1 MHLSIMKRSIN
12 HHQPL
17 CRLPKVSSRIGW
29 QHFVR
34 TIGVCGLLLF
44 TLIQPQ
50 AVQAQKLKIHL
61 AEEAASV
68 FDYPRMAAIY
78 EDITTSGKVT
88 PADYRRLA
96 FAYKRMGQLLKAEA
110 AYKQMANMAPLSPPD
125 MLDYADIMRTN
136 GHYSEAMMVYEAYAV
151 TNPDDVRVKGYLAQ
165 SDFFIRLKRDSTR
178 NEVRTVPINSPQ
190 ADLGMTVMDD
200 LLIFSSAR
208 GEGVGGKT
216 AYKWDDQ
223 PFLNL
228 YTALLKGRTAA
239 EPMVM
244 RKDLNSRYHDGTA
257 SYDSIAHRLYFTRD
271 NVFYGTLN
279 KASNG
284 ELKLG
289 IFTSDIAAGEFNQ
302 REWDGLVPFEH
313 NDPECNTGHP
323 AISPDGK
330 RLYFA
335 SDRPGG
341 QGGTDIWYCDNLG
354 NRWGV
359 PQNMGT
365 KVNTPGNELFPY
377 LSQDSVLYF
386 TSNAHPGLG
395 GYDIFQCRL
404 TPKGPSSIINLGY
417 PINTRFDERN
427 LIILKDD
434 SSGFFV
440 SNRPGGQGSDDIY
453 GCTVHPPMEHI
464 IGRVVDSKTR
474 EGLDGALLDIKDGTG
489 RYLDDARISMGGDG
503 HFEIEAP
510 YRSAYDVTATKNGY
524 LQNSVS
530 LNPDTDALDDVTIAL
545 QKYEYGAEGV
555 VLHGETRAPL
565 AGSKVLLLDGND
577 KVVQEMVTGPDGKY
591 TFSLAPNTDYRL
603 KVEKEGFFKQSARIS
618 TKGKMASVIRTDF
631 NLFPLE
637 VDQVVRLDNIYY
649 DLAKWNIRPDAAL
662 ELDKLVQ
669 TLVDNPTVKIE
680 LSAHTDCRGKD
691 AYNMDLSAKRA
702 KSAVDYLI
710 KQGIAK
716 DRLISK
722 GYGETKPVE
731 SCECTKCSDEQH
743 QRNRRTEF
751 KVLSK

>member
-1 MHLSIMKRSIN
+1 MKRSNI
-12 HHQPL
+12 HHQIP
-17 CRLPKVSSRIGW
+17 CCPPDFSGDAR
-29 QHFVR
+29 VR
-34 TIGVCGLLLF
+34 QLLRSVGVCGLLMFAL
-44 TLIQPQ
+44 LQPL
-50 AVQAQKLKIHL
+50 ATQAQKLKVRM
-61 AEEAASV
+61 AEEAAAD

-78 EDITTSGKVT
+78 EDLTTSSKGT
-88 PADYRRLA
+88 PDDYRRLA

-110 AYKQMANMAPLSPPD
+110 AYKQMANMGPLTPPD
-125 MLDYADIMRTN
+125 MLDYADVLRTN
-136 GHYSEAMMVYEAYAV
+136 GHYPEALKVYETYAG
-151 TNPDDVRVKGYLAQ
+151 TNPDDPRAKGYLAQ
-165 SDFFIRLKRDSTR
+165 SDLFARLKRDSTR

-208 GEGVGGKT
+208 GEGVGGKHE
-216 AYKWDDQ
+216 YKWDDQ

-244 RKDLNSRYHDGTA
+244 RKDLNCRYHDGTA

-289 IFTSDIAAGEFNQ
+289 IFSSDIMAGEFNQ

-313 NDPECNTGHP
+313 NDPEYNTGHP

-341 QGGTDIWYCDNLG
+341 QGGTDIWFCDNLG

-359 PQNMGT
+359 PQNMGP
-365 KVNTPGNELFPY
+365 KVNTTGNELFPY
-377 LSQDSVLYF
+377 ISKDSVLYF

-404 TPKGPSSIINLGY
+404 TPKGPSSVINVGY

-427 LIILKDD
+427 LILLQDD

-464 IGRVVDSKTR
+464 FGRVVDSKTR
-474 EGLDGALLDIKDGTG
+474 EGIDGALLDIKDGNG
-489 RYLDDARISMGGDG
+489 RYLDDARITMLSDG
-503 HFEIEAP
+503 RFEIEAP
-510 YRSAYDVTATKNGY
+510 YRNAYNVTATKNGY

-530 LNPDTDALDDVTIAL
+530 LNPDTDALDDVTISL
-545 QKYEYGAEGV
+545 DKYDYGAEGTV
-555 VLHGETRAPL
+555 MHGETRAPL
-565 AGSKVLLLDGND
+565 AGAKVMLLDAND
-577 KVVQEMVTGPDGKY
+577 KVVQEMVTGTDGKY

-603 KVEKEGFFKQSARIS
+603 KVEKDGFFKQSARIS
-618 TKGKMASVIRTDF
+618 TKGKTATVIRTDF
-631 NLFPLE
+631 KLFPLE

-669 TLVDNPTVKIE
+669 TLIDNPTVKIE

-691 AYNMDLSAKRA
+691 AYNMNLSSKRA

-731 SCECTKCSDEQH
+731 ACECTKCNEVQH
-743 QRNRRTEF
+743 QSNRRTEF

>member
-1 MHLSIMKRSIN
+1 MKRSIF
-12 HHQPL
+12 HQQSLTPL
-17 CRLPKVSSRIGW
+17 PTIGDRAW
-29 QHFVR
+29 VQHVLR
-34 TIGVCGLLLF
+34 SVGVCGLLILAV
-44 TLIQPQ
+44 LQPH
-50 AVQAQKLKIHL
+50 AAQAQKLKERL
-61 AEEAASV
+61 AEEAAAD

-78 EDITTSGKVT
+78 EDITTSKKGT
-88 PADYRRLA
+88 ADDYRRLA

-110 AYKQMANMAPLSPPD
+110 AYKQMANMGPLSPPD
-125 MLDYADIMRTN
+125 MLDYADVLRAN
-136 GHYSEAMMVYEAYAV
+136 GHYAEALLVYEAYAGSH
-151 TNPDDVRVKGYLAQ
+151 PDDVRVKGYLAQ
-165 SDFFIRLKRDSTR
+165 GDFFMRLKRDSTR

-208 GEGVGGKT
+208 GEGVGGKNE
-216 AYKWDDQ
+216 YKWDDQ

-257 SYDSIAHRLYFTRD
+257 SYDSLAHRLYFTRD
-271 NVFYGTLN
+271 NVFYGTLH

-289 IFTSDIAAGEFNQ
+289 IFHSDITAGEFNQ

-313 NDPECNTGHP
+313 NDPEYNVGHP

-330 RLYFA
+330 RLFFA

-341 QGGTDIWYCDNLG
+341 QGGTDIWYSDNLG

-359 PQNMGT
+359 PQNMGAR
-365 KVNTPGNELFPY
+365 VNTPGNEMFPY

-404 TPKGPSSIINLGY
+404 TPKGPSSVINMGY
-417 PINTRFDERN
+417 PVNSRFDERN
-427 LIILKDD
+427 LIILQDD

-464 IGRVVDSKTR
+464 AGRVVDSQTR

-489 RYLDDARISMGGDG
+489 RYLDDARINMMGDG
-503 HFEIEAP
+503 RFEIDAP
-510 YRSAYDVTATKNGY
+510 YRNAYDVTATKSGY
-524 LQNSVS
+524 LQNSVT
-530 LNPDTDALDDVTIAL
+530 LNPDTDALDDVTISL

-555 VLHGETRAPL
+555 VMHGETRAPL
-565 AGSKVLLLDGND
+565 AGAKVMLLDASD
-577 KVVQEMVTGPDGKY
+577 KVVNELVTGDDGKY
-591 TFSLAPNTDYRL
+591 AFSLQQNTDHRL

-618 TKGKMASVIRTDF
+618 TKGKTATVIRTDF
-631 NLFPLE
+631 KLFPLE

-669 TLVDNPTVKIE
+669 TLIDNPTVKIE

-691 AYNMDLSAKRA
+691 SYNMDLSAKRA

-716 DRLISK
+716 ERLVSK
-722 GYGETKPVE
+722 GYGETKPME
-731 SCECTKCSDEQH
+731 TCECKKCNDEEH

>member
-1 MHLSIMKRSIN
+1 MHPSIMKRSN
-12 HHQPL
+12 LHHQAPYL
-17 CRLPKVSSRIGW
+17 WPNAKEQAGPW
-29 QHFVR
+29 HFVR
-34 TIGVCGLLLF
+34 RMGMCGLLLF
-44 TLIQPQ
+44 AAIQPMTT
-50 AVQAQKLKIHL
+50 QAQKLKARL
-61 AEEAASV
+61 AEEAAAM

-78 EDITTSGKVT
+78 EDITTSSKGT
-88 PADYRRLA
+88 PDDYRRLA
-96 FAYKRMGQLLKAEA
+96 FAYKRMGQYLKAEA
-110 AYKQMANMAPLSPPD
+110 AYKQMANMGPLNPPD
-125 MLDYADIMRTN
+125 MLDYADVLRTN
-136 GHYSEAMMVYEAYAV
+136 GHYAEALMVYEAYAS
-151 TNPDDVRVKGYLAQ
+151 THPDDQRVQGYLEQ
-165 SDFFIRLKRDSTR
+165 GDFFMRLKRDSTR
-178 NEVRTVPINSPQ
+178 NEVRAVPINSPQ

-208 GEGVGGKT
+208 GEGVGGKNQ
-216 AYKWDDQ
+216 YKWDDQ

-244 RKDLNSRYHDGTA
+244 RKELNSRYHDGTA

-289 IFTSDIAAGEFNQ
+289 IFTSDITAGEFNQ

-313 NDPECNTGHP
+313 NDPEFNTGHP
-323 AISPDGK
+323 AISPEGK

-341 QGGTDIWYCDNLG
+341 VGGTDIWFCDNLG

-359 PQNMGT
+359 PQNMGP
-365 KVNTPGNELFPY
+365 KVNTTGNEMFPY
-377 LSQDSVLYF
+377 LSQDSILYF
-386 TSNAHPGLG
+386 TSNAQPGLG

-404 TPKGPSSIINLGY
+404 TPKGPSSVINVGY

-427 LIILKDD
+427 LILLQDD
-434 SSGFFV
+434 TSGFFV
-440 SNRPGGQGSDDIY
+440 SNRPGGLGSDDIY
-453 GCTVHPPMEHI
+453 GCTVHPPMERI
-464 IGRVVDSKTR
+464 VGRVVDSQTR
-474 EGLDGALLDIKDGTG
+474 EGLDGALLDIKDGNG
-489 RYLDDARISMGGDG
+489 RYLDDARITMLGDG
-503 HFEIEAP
+503 RFQIEAP
-510 YRSAYDVTATKNGY
+510 YRNAYNVTATKNGY
-524 LQNSVS
+524 LQNSVA
-530 LNPDTDALDDVTIAL
+530 LDPDTDALDDVTISL
-545 QKYEYGAEGV
+545 QKYDYGAEGSV
-555 VLHGETRAPL
+555 MHGETRAPL
-565 AGSKVLLLDGND
+565 AGAKVLLLDAND
-577 KVVQEMVTGPDGKY
+577 KLLQEAVTGPDGQY
-591 TFSLAPNTDYRL
+591 AFSLAPNTDYRL

-618 TKGKMASVIRTDF
+618 TKGRTATVIRTDF
-631 NLFPLE
+631 KLFPLE

-649 DLAKWNIRPDAAL
+649 DLAKWSIRPDAAL

-669 TLVDNPTVKIE
+669 TLVDNPSVKIE

-691 AYNMDLSAKRA
+691 AYNMDLSSKRA
-702 KSAVDYLI
+702 KSAVDHLI

-731 SCECTKCSDEQH
+731 ACECTKCNEEQH